1 MLKNAYL
8 RRVYDQVLARDPN
21 APEFHQCI
29 REFLESL
36 EGIVDKHPEWEQ
48 NAILERFVEPD
59 RIITFRVTWVD
70 DAGKV
75 QVNRGYR
82 VQYNSAIGPYKGGLR
97 FHPSVNLS
105 VMKFLGFEM
114 NLKNGL
120 TTLPIGGGKGG
131 SDFDPHGKS
140 EN

>member
-1 MLKNAYL
+1 MAAMKNAYL
-8 RRVYDQVLARDPN
+8 QRVYDQVLARDPD
-21 APEFHQCI
+21 APGSHQCI

-36 EGIVDKHPEWEQ
+36 ENIVDDHPEWEK
-48 NAILERFVEPD
+48 NGILERFVEPD
-59 RIITFRVTWVD
+59 RVITFRVTWVD

-105 VMKFLGFEM
+105 V
-114 NLKNGL
+114 
-120 TTLPIGGGKGG
+120 I
-131 SDFDPHGKS
+131 KS
-140 EN
+140 WALR

>member
-8 RRVYDQVLARDPN
+8 QRVYDQVLARDPN

-36 EGIVDKHPEWEQ
+36 EGIVDKHPEWER

-82 VQYNSAIGPYKGGLR
+82 VQYN
-97 FHPSVNLS
+97 LS
-105 VMKFLGFEM
+105 L
-114 NLKNGL
+114 
-120 TTLPIGGGKGG
+120 I
-131 SDFDPHGKS
+131 HI
-140 EN
+140 